1 MSVDLAIAIS
11 YSPLEVFLVTMPSF
25 IPDTGNDTRWLG
37 GVNVLYHWS
46 PCGLCKELEVGVT
59 SLLLGL
65 CENFDCTRHPPNAI
79 PARWIL

>member
-37 GVNVLYHWS
+37 GVNVL
-46 PCGLCKELEVGVT
+46 
-59 SLLLGL
+59 
-65 CENFDCTRHPPNAI
+65 
-79 PARWIL
+79 